1 MALTQRPKREAQ
13 ESRKANS
20 TFDELWSTVPELARG
35 EAERLERR
43 TRTKGMSPRAQRV
56 FNVASTA
63 VILFIAIAWSWSIAL
78 ARNTGRVTSASAAGG
93 ILRSAL
99 TDEDAPSMAYLTDA
113 ALNVVDPLRGE
124 SGKLRA
130 QIQQPGEALSGD
142 TLRPGAVATFSAG
155 AAAESSAAVVT
166 APSKTGIWSLAIALG
181 NAIRPVTDFSVITLF
196 PASEKKSGK
205 IGLYYIGNW
214 PSGRASL
221 KADYTPPSGFIEV
234 TPQTQNTALSD
245 HFRLRDF
252 FPHDQQAVWPK
263 YIVVKMKLVD
273 KLELVL
279 DDLRAHGIRT
289 DRVIVMSGFRTPQY
303 NVRGGD
309 PRGRAALS
317 RHMYGDAADIFI
329 DNDGNG
335 SMDDLNRDG
344 KVNIGDARVILA
356 AAARVE
362 AAHPSLI
369 GGVGVY
375 AGTSAHGPFTHIDTR
390 GYPARWIGTGDN

>member
-1 MALTQRPKREAQ
+1 MRRAQRSKSEVQ
-13 ESRKANS
+13 ERRRANS
-20 TFDELWSTVPELARG
+20 TFDELWSTAPLLALA
-35 EAERLERR
+35 EPERLERR
-43 TRTKGMSPRAQRV
+43 TTTKGMTRRGERV
-56 FNVASTA
+56 FNIASSI
-63 VILFIAIAWSWSIAL
+63 VILFFAVAWSWSIAL
-78 ARNTGRVTSASAAGG
+78 ARSTGGRTPANPTTG
-93 ILRSAL
+93 ILTSAL
-99 TDEDAPSMAYLTDA
+99 TDADAPSMAYLTSA
-113 ALNVVDPLRGE
+113 ALEVVTPLRGE

-130 QIQQPGEALSGD
+130 RIQQPGETLASD
-142 TLRPGAVATFSAG
+142 TLPPGAVATFSSG
-155 AAAESSAAVVT
+155 AAAESSAVMS
-166 APSKTGIWSLAIALG
+166 APRQTGVWSLAIALG
-181 NAIRPVTDFSVITLF
+181 NVIRPITDFSVITLF
-196 PASEKKSGK
+196 PAAQKSSGR

-214 PSGRASL
+214 PSARASAR
-221 KADYTPPSGFIEV
+221 ADYTPPSGFIEV

-289 DRVIVMSGFRTPQY
+289 DRVTVLSGFRTPQY
-303 NVRGGD
+303 NRGGGD

-344 KVNIGDARVILA
+344 RVNVGDARVILA
-356 AAARVE
+356 AVNRVE

-369 GGVGVY
+369 GGCGVY
-375 AGTSAHGPFTHIDTR
+375 MGTSAHGPFTHIDTR